1 MGREHSTRELV
12 RAGAPGERSGSPR
25 NRRPASQ
32 PAGPGGQGAKVL
44 HLRAARPDPV
54 AAPDDAPGG
63 DVLTLLS
70 TVVSHPGSSLDAL
83 RLRARLTPVAF
94 ASAVGALLASGLI
107 SLRARTRVD
116 DGRAKAFPN
125 LSGREALAE
134 ARNREAERPVGGGAA
149 AGAKAGGEGEGVG
162 SP

>member
-32 PAGPGGQGAKVL
+32 QAGSGGQGAKVL
-44 HLRAARPDPV
+44 HLRATRPDPA
-54 AAPDDAPGG
+54 AAPDDAPNG

-83 RLRARLTPVAF
+83 RLRARLTPAAF
-94 ASAVGALLASGLI
+94 ASAVGALSASGLI

-116 DGRAKAFPN
+116 DGRAKAYPN
-125 LSGREALAE
+125 PSGREALA
-134 ARNREAERPVGGGAA
+134 AAKKRKAERPVGGDAA
-149 AGAKAGGEGEGVG
+149 AGAGAGGEDLEVG

>member
-1 MGREHSTRELV
+1 M
-12 RAGAPGERSGSPR
+12 
-25 NRRPASQ
+25 
-32 PAGPGGQGAKVL
+32 
-44 HLRAARPDPV
+44 
-54 AAPDDAPGG
+54 
-63 DVLTLLS
+63 LS

-83 RLRARLTPVAF
+83 RLRARLTPAAF

-107 SLRARTRVD
+107 SLRARIRVD

-125 LSGREALAE
+125 PSGREALA
-134 ARNREAERPVGGGAA
+134 AAKKRETERAVGGDTA